1 MKAKHGRTSL
11 LSVEG
16 EKSTDK
22 DMNHQINNTKGCT
35 MVKSNNTVNF
45 IFLEVYFER
54 FEIGMCVY
62 GRSSVGRHDSTCRQK
77 NRRCSAKRS
86 KTCTNTAKTETK
98 AGGKKQKKKIYGQRP
113 DFKGVIW
120 ILICWKGHW
129 MELATCEPTSTRQRN
144 MVCTSLSSPGW
155 RRT

>member
-45 IFLEVYFER
+45 IF
-54 FEIGMCVY
+54 
-62 GRSSVGRHDSTCRQK
+62 
-77 NRRCSAKRS
+77 
-86 KTCTNTAKTETK
+86 
-98 AGGKKQKKKIYGQRP
+98 
-113 DFKGVIW
+113 
-120 ILICWKGHW
+120 
-129 MELATCEPTSTRQRN
+129 
-144 MVCTSLSSPGW
+144 
-155 RRT
+155 

>member
-98 AGGKKQKKKIYGQRP
+98 AGGKKTKEKNLRPKARLQRCHLNFNMLKRSL
-113 DFKGVIW
+113 DGTGNMRANIHK
-120 ILICWKGHW
+120 
-129 MELATCEPTSTRQRN
+129 AT
-144 MVCTSLSSPGW
+144 
-155 RRT
+155 